1 MANVQIF
8 HTAHVVSIRGSKIV
22 ARFYF
27 NIEFA
32 GPPSVKIKK
41 WISYEV
47 NGIIFIWYNV
57 EESETPWLLPKSPQ
71 VESNQLVYHGRNEFY
86 VSCHIQEIP
95 ENGADLAHF
104 AAIHYES
111 FIAGTSE
118 SKYGFFE
125 KLGSHLWQAR

>member
-8 HTAHVVSIRGSKIV
+8 RTAHVVSIRGSKIV

-41 WISYEV
+41 WISCEV

-118 SKYGFFE
+118 SKYSFFE